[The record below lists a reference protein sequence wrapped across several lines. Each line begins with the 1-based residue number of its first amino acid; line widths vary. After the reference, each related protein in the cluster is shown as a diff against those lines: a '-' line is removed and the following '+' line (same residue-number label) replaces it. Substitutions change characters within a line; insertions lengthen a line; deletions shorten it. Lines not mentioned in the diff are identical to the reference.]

1 MIPKRGKYRNKNL
14 LSIVHALDCVLCGR
28 DKAYTQAAHANE
40 GWLFGKGMGMK
51 SSDAAIAALCGGM
64 LFGGGCHGMIDQGR
78 NLTREERR
86 AKMHYAIVETYR
98 RLADAGLISGAYFL
112 EVDDEELAASLVA
125 QMECGCIL
133 INGR

>member
-1 MIPKRGKYRNKNL
+1 
-14 LSIVHALDCVLCGR
+14 
-28 DKAYTQAAHANE
+28 
-40 GWLFGKGMGMK
+40 
-51 SSDAAIAALCGGM
+51 
-64 LFGGGCHGMIDQGR
+64 
-78 NLTREERR
+78 
-86 AKMHYAIVETYR
+86 MHYAIVETYR